1 MKTLHHLLTRYTI
14 MVVLFVILFTFVI
27 YTTNPSAGEV
37 FNMALSIAM
46 FALIP
51 FGLIYLIWRHQKHH

>member
-1 MKTLHHLLTRYTI
+1 MKTIHRLLTLYTTI
-14 MVVLFVILFTFVI
+14 VVSFVILFTFVI
-27 YTTNPSAGEV
+27 YSSNPSPGEV

-51 FGLIYLIWRHQKHH
+51 FGIIFLIWKHHKH

>member
-1 MKTLHHLLTRYTI
+1 MKTVHRLLTLYTSI
-14 MVVLFVILFTFVI
+14 VVFFVILFSFVI
-27 YTTNPSAGEV
+27 YASNPGAGEV

-51 FGLIYLIWRHQKHH
+51 FGIIFLIWKHHKH